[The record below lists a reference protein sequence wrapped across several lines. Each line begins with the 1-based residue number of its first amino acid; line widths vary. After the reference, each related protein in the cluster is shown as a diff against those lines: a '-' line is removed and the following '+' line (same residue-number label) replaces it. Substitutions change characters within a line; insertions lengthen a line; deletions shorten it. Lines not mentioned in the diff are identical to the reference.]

1 MDATLLVAV
10 TGFIVGVG
18 GLVLNLRGQRDQNRQ
33 QRAANAVL
41 EDKGR
46 LDETQQA
53 LDATE
58 RRAERAEAGE
68 ERWRERAATLEDALD
83 EQKQLYRSMY
93 AAQESR
99 CREVTGDLVDTL
111 LGLRGVVR
119 DEVTRAATDAALESF
134 TPHPHELPAPGPH
147 EDQQP

>member
-1 MDATLLVAV
+1 MDSTLLVAI

-18 GLVLNLRGQRDQNRQ
+18 GLALNLRGQRDQNRQ
-33 QRAANAVL
+33 QAAANAAL

-53 LDATE
+53 LDATVQ
-58 RRAERAEAGE
+58 RAERAEAGE
-68 ERWRERAATLEDALD
+68 QRKQERIEKLEEAID
-83 EQKQLYRSMY
+83 EQRQLYRHMY

-111 LGLRGVVR
+111 MGLRGVVR
-119 DEVTRAATDAALESF
+119 DEVTRAAADEAIETF
-134 TPHPHELPAPGPH
+134 RPHPHELPPG
-147 EDQQP
+147 QGSQS